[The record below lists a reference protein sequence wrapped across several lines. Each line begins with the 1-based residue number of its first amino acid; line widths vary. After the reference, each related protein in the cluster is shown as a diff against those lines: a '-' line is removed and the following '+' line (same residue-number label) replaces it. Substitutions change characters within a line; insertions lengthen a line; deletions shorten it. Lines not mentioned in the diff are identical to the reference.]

1 MILRPKFLLPLAALL
16 AALAAGPV
24 YAHGFGQRYDLPVPL
39 GYFMVGAGAAVT
51 LSFVVASMF
60 VKGDAGGRVDYW
72 RHNLFSSPL
81 LRLALM
87 NPLTVFAIKAASVF
101 LLGLV
106 IAAGLFGSNISHL
119 NWAPTF
125 VWIIWW
131 VGMGFV
137 VALLGNVWAIANP
150 WQNLYEGAEWVYSQ
164 FRPGR
169 SLSSGE
175 GDAGGYRGMA
185 RSSPVLVV
193 LVD

>member
-1 MILRPKFLLPLAALL
+1 
-16 AALAAGPV
+16 
-24 YAHGFGQRYDLPVPL
+24 
-39 GYFMVGAGAAVT
+39 MVGAGAAVT

-150 WQNLYEGAEWVYSQ
+150 WQNLYEGSRVGVFPVSSWTFSV
-164 FRPGR
+164 
-169 SLSSGE
+169 SGE